1 MLASQ
6 HPRAYFFSMLA
17 DKFNGVALWINVLVC
32 FGINLVYIFVSLRP
46 NLNVIQFQAITL
58 LTMAVGVIAF
68 ICYFWVTYLYDRV
81 GQRQKYSLEIL
92 GLLYFAFV
100 LYAFIRSIRTSIYAD
115 QAITNNLIEFGVRTH
130 HMMTVTL
137 CALLAVGVA
146 MFTNLS
152 GFRVNTIL
160 GMTITTLT
168 LFVQSAIAAA
178 PNDVL
183 SSNTTNYHNWYG
195 VIIISGKPSL
205 LYIFFV
211 VAFVLGFVYM
221 LTNSFRRAILDKTW
235 LSVFR
240 LGVVVS
246 IVIAGCI
253 EAIALYF
260 PSIYSYNALDYGFI
274 LSQIYQFFEIRLIKL
289 SIS

>member
-1 MLASQ
+1 
-6 HPRAYFFSMLA
+6 MLA
-17 DKFNGVALWINVLVC
+17 DKFNGVALWINIFVC
-32 FGINLVYIFVSLRP
+32 FGINLAYIFVSLRP
-46 NLNVIQFQAITL
+46 NLNVMRLQAITL
-58 LTMAVGVIAF
+58 LPVSVGVIAL
-68 ICYFWVTYLYDRV
+68 IYYFRVTYLYDRV
-81 GQRQKYSLEIL
+81 EQSQKYSLEIL
-92 GLLYFAFV
+92 GLQYFAFV
-100 LYAFIRSIRTSIYAD
+100 LYSFIRSVRTSIYAD
-115 QAITNNLIEFGVRTH
+115 QTITTSLIEFGVRTH

-146 MFTNLS
+146 TFTALS

-168 LFVQSAIAAA
+168 LFVQSAIAAS

-183 SSNTTNYHNWYG
+183 SSSNTINYYDCYG

-235 LSVFR
+235 VSLFRFSAVF
-240 LGVVVS
+240 VV
-246 IVIAGCI
+246 VIAGCS

-260 PSIYSYNALDYGFI
+260 PSSYPYNALDYGFI
-274 LSQIYQFFEIRLIKL
+274 FALIYQFFEIRLIKL